1 MLSCYRGPVHVLRM
15 FNSWK
20 EVLGNIAE
28 KRAMKVM
35 SNSYRRRLLGQL
47 SLESNLAALSVGT
60 LTDWIDKLNEQ
71 VE

>member
-1 MLSCYRGPVHVLRM
+1 M
-15 FNSWK
+15 FNSRK

-28 KRAMKVM
+28 KRATKVM

>member
-1 MLSCYRGPVHVLRM
+1 
-15 FNSWK
+15 
-20 EVLGNIAE
+20 
-28 KRAMKVM
+28 MKVM

>member
-1 MLSCYRGPVHVLRM
+1 M
-15 FNSWK
+15 FNSRK

>member
-1 MLSCYRGPVHVLRM
+1 M
-15 FNSWK
+15 FNSRK
-20 EVLGNIAE
+20 EVLGNIAK